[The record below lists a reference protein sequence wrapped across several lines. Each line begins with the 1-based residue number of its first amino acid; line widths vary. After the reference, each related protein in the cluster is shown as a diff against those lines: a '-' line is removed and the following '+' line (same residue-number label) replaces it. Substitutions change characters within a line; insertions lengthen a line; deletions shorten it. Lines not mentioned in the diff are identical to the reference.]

1 MTKPSDIV
9 SGAAAGAVLA
19 FGALSTI
26 AAGAWI
32 VQTLPTPLVVAAFAA
47 GVTVG
52 ALSSTRR
59 DRTRRDGD
67 EANRRPFTVIVG
79 ADDHD

>member
-19 FGALSTI
+19 FGALSAI

-32 VQTLPTPLVVAAFAA
+32 VQTLPTPLVVAVMVA
-47 GVTVG
+47 GVAVG
-52 ALSSTRR
+52 ALSSARRDPTRR
-59 DRTRRDGD
+59 EAD
-67 EANRRPFTVIVG
+67 EPSRRPFTVIVG
-79 ADDHD
+79 DDDHD